1 MNILD
6 NEIYNAIQEN
16 IPYIMDAYAKVY
28 GEEHRELIEERIN
41 RIIYVIYNDIDGIN
55 DYIDFLENC
64 KQKQLAIKFLEK
76 IGVNTKNQI
85 ENYAEKLDK
94 DIDKIV
100 YKYLGFYW
108 GLTTDTKQGIKAW
121 RTTDENE
128 YVKLEKIRF
137 INFLRGENEPQI
149 TIETFQE
156 FCKTDEY
163 KEIIEEIKEYL
174 KVYEGIVQEYEE
186 YLKELEPYKE
196 YVEEE
201 NKRRNDIQ
209 TQKRNMIYMQIEDKL
224 TEDIKDYLNKNY
236 SSIDEKSRCFLGEE
250 LGEKSYLE
258 YFSKEDEN
266 KLDDISINEND
277 KNRIYYFRKRYFQSI
292 GIKIDDFSLDDM
304 EKYEYYIERGYKKLV
319 PTQELIEEITKL
331 KEKAY
336 SECKKE
342 FICNSKDFI
351 RNTKIFANTEE
362 NIEGIYSR
370 VKDSII
376 CITSGNSNKGFI
388 SILFFTIRDNCS
400 GLLDYILLHEIGH
413 DIEAE
418 DMLEKNDYRSGFE
431 FGTVNVPKNPY
442 NENKRKYERLNETI
456 RDMLSIEARE
466 ILHEQGIYIFE
477 QKELIRDAKNFNTHS
492 ICKDLLKPFLNNYR
506 ENIVDALL
514 YGNMKDL
521 YNRIGEENFEE
532 LNDIVNR
539 VDYFIQKFGLVQ
551 KLENSQNE
559 STIVVEYYKQLERL
573 SKVYDNME
581 RHQLKEQSSNDLLK
595 SAIDATE
602 KTTRLGNIEDAISSI
617 SNTFEQEFEEGKN
630 KQENERNQ

>member
-6 NEIYNAIQEN
+6 DEIQNTIQDN
-16 IPYIMDAYAKVY
+16 IPYIIDAYTKVY

-41 RIIYVIYNDIDGIN
+41 RIIYVIYNDIDGIKY
-55 DYIDFLENC
+55 YIDFLENC

-100 YKYLGFYW
+100 YKYIGFYW
-108 GLTTDTKQGIKAW
+108 RLTTDTTQGIKAW

-128 YVKLEKIRF
+128 YVKLEKISF
-137 INFLRGENEPQI
+137 INFLRGENEPPI

-163 KEIIEEIKEYL
+163 KEIIEKIKEYL

-224 TEDIKDYLNKNY
+224 TDDIKDYLNKNY
-236 SSIDEKSRCFLGEE
+236 SGIDEKSRCFLGEE

-266 KLDDISINEND
+266 KLEDISISEKD

-336 SECKKE
+336 SECQKE
-342 FICNSKDFI
+342 FICNSEDFI
-351 RNTKIFANTEE
+351 ENAKRFGNTPQ
-362 NIEGIYSR
+362 NIEAIYSI
-370 VKDSII
+370 VKDKRV
-376 CITSGNSNKGFI
+376 CIVDGNTAEGFAP
-388 SILFFTIRDNCS
+388 ILFFTIRRYD
-400 GLLDYILLHEIGH
+400 GGTLDYSLLHEIGH
-413 DIEAE
+413 AIEE
-418 DMLEKNDYRSGFE
+418 DKIEKDYRGGFE
-431 FGTVNVPKNPY
+431 FGIINVPKNPY
-442 NENKRKYERLNETI
+442 NQEKRKYERLNETI
-456 RDMLSIEARE
+456 RDMLTLEAIE
-466 ILHEQGIYIFE
+466 ILREQGIYIFE
-477 QKELIRDAKNFNTHS
+477 EKELNRNAVNFNTHS
-492 ICKDLLKPFLNNYR
+492 ICKDLLKTFLTKYR
-506 ENIVDALL
+506 EEIIGVLL
-514 YGNMKDL
+514 YGDIDTL

-532 LNDIVNR
+532 LNDIVNK
-539 VDYFIQKFGLVQ
+539 VDYFIENEGLAP
-551 KLENSQNE
+551 KLENMQNE
-559 STIVVEYYKQLERL
+559 DPTVSEYHEQLERL
-573 SKVYDNME
+573 NKVYANME
-581 RHQLKEQSSNDLLK
+581 RHEMKQKSTNDLLQ
-595 SAIDATE
+595 SAISATE
-602 KTTRLGNIEDAISSI
+602 EKTRLGSIKDAIASI
-617 SNTFEQEFEEGKN
+617 SNTFRNIFKKDEN
-630 KQENERNQ
+630 KYEERNQ